1 MEIKQDVLNKLINN
15 SITTKQNK
23 YHNKKV
29 EYDGHKFDSHKEQN
43 RYLQLLQLE
52 KLGIIKDLKLQ
63 VPYLLLD
70 TIRYKGK
77 TYSKT
82 SYICDFQYIDVKTN
96 KVIVEDVK
104 SPATAKD
111 KVYRLKI
118 KMLLSKYP
126 EIDFEEII

>member
-1 MEIKQDVLNKLINN
+1 MKISNETYKKLLGN
-15 SITTKQNK
+15 SINVKQSK
-23 YHNKKV
+23 YKNKKCI
-29 EYDGHKFDSHKEQN
+29 YNGIKFDSKKEQN

-118 KMLLSKYP
+118 KMLLNKYP
-126 EIDFEEII
+126 DIDFEEII

>member
-1 MEIKQDVLNKLINN
+1 MKISKEVYNKLLNN

-23 YHNKKV
+23 YKNKKV
-29 EYDGHKFDSHKEQN
+29 QYDEMTFDSKKEKA
-43 RYLQLLQLE
+43 RYIQLLQLE
-52 KLGIIKDLKLQ
+52 KLGIIKNLKMQ

-77 TYSKT
+77 TYPKT
-82 SYICDFQYIDVKTN
+82 SYICDFQYIDVKTG
-96 KVIVEDVK
+96 KIVVEDVK

-126 EIDFEEII
+126 DIDFEEII